1 MSIKLQDNPRFV
13 AEYADYKKRILAI
26 TDQRLQDE
34 LTKLLVQLK
43 EQVRFIDRTHEQVY
57 MTGRIPGEV
66 SDLRNDLIKHRK
78 TLDQKLRDWESR
90 NLR

>member
-13 AEYADYKKRILAI
+13 AEYADYQKRIAAI
-26 TDQRLQDE
+26 TDQRLQDD
-34 LTKLLVQLK
+34 LTRLLVQLK

-90 NLR
+90 NPR

>member
-1 MSIKLQDNPRFV
+1 MSIKLQNNPRFV
-13 AEYADYKKRILAI
+13 EEYTSYQKRIAAV
-26 TDQRLQDE
+26 TDTRLQED
-34 LTKLLVQLK
+34 LTKMLVQLR

-57 MTGRIPGEV
+57 MTGRIPNEV

-90 NLR
+90 NSR